1 MYYCRNFCDLRINT
15 KYSIRYF
22 SNKVHLQINPLK
34 CLHDE
39 PVHITAINI
48 PPGSNVT
55 LVSTIQDTKGN
66 SFIAN
71 AHFRS
76 DEYGTID
83 LLQHPSLDGSY
94 KGLFPMGPIAALHP
108 APNVFKYQRFINR
121 DVTVPLI
128 VNFKLL
134 KGHLNEEEAAAPDP
148 NSVLDSAKHE
158 RIYMAEKATRI
169 PVREGRLRGTLF
181 IPEGEGPF
189 PGVIDLFGTAGGLIE
204 FRAAQLAS
212 RGIASL
218 SLAYF
223 GFEDLPRE
231 MNEIDLTYFEEGV
244 DYLHNYPKVTS
255 LNSCAGNGYLHS
267 ECILAIYVSETCTLS
282 NIPGVCRICLR
293 TSCIRAR
300 RISSLVKKSGVGA
313 IGSSK
318 GADIVCSMAAYLPKV
333 KAVVSINGI
342 AVNSWCPM
350 KYKDLVIPGLAFRVE
365 KAKFLGP
372 DLISSIEMS
381 DDSEDYPE
389 THIPMHKSKAE
400 FLFICSKD
408 DANWKTVI
416 ETERAVARM
425 KANGKT
431 NYELIKYDGAGHLVD
446 PCYAPFSSSTFHKM
460 ANCGL
465 FYGGNVKDHSA
476 AQVDSWRR
484 IIELFKKS
492 IIV

>member
-1 MYYCRNFCDLRINT
+1 MT
-15 KYSIRYF
+15 
-22 SNKVHLQINPLK
+22 
-34 CLHDE
+34 
-39 PVHITAINI
+39 
-48 PPGSNVT
+48 
-55 LVSTIQDTKGN
+55 
-66 SFIAN
+66 
-71 AHFRS
+71 
-76 DEYGTID
+76 
-83 LLQHPSLDGSY
+83 
-94 KGLFPMGPIAALHP
+94 
-108 APNVFKYQRFINR
+108 
-121 DVTVPLI
+121 
-128 VNFKLL
+128 
-134 KGHLNEEEAAAPDP
+134 
-148 NSVLDSAKHE
+148 
-158 RIYMAEKATRI
+158 EKTTRI

-231 MNEIDLTYFEEGV
+231 MNEIDLAYFEEGV
-244 DYLHNYPKVTS
+244 DYLHSYPKVTFPYKDQK
-255 LNSCAGNGYLHS
+255 NKMKQIA
-267 ECILAIYVSETCTLS
+267 TK
-282 NIPGVCRICLR
+282 PR
-293 TSCIRAR
+293 TT
-300 RISSLVKKSGVGA
+300 VKKSGVGA

-318 GADIVCSMAAYLPKV
+318 GADLVCSMAAYLPKV

-372 DLISSIEMS
+372 DLISSYEMS
-381 DDSEDYPE
+381 DDSEDFPE
-389 THIPMHKSKAE
+389 THIPLHKSNAE

-431 NYELIKYDGAGHLVD
+431 NYELIIYDGAGHLVE
-446 PCYAPFSSSTFHKM
+446 PCYAPFSSATFHKM
-460 ANCGL
+460 GNCNL

-484 IIELFKKS
+484 IIELFKR
-492 IIV
+492 VL